1 MLNLNKENLTKRNI
15 LIIGIHTLIPVL
27 LFINILGTVQ
37 YSMKITN
44 ISSFFIVIAYITSL
58 FINFKKALKTNI
70 ICDVLTAFAILFN
83 AIGLFS
89 LTSFCIFI
97 STALILLNL
106 CLVLNHLGLINP
118 KNKIAIIIF
127 IILVILTTII
137 AHFSFKVR
145 TSNNEKYKASIKV
158 QNETVIPNVVNI
170 KPAPKPKTEVLPK
183 PKPISK
189 STLVPVK
196 AVATVTT
203 SSSSKPTD
211 TSSSS
216 NTSSSKSTAPVSNSA
231 TTDNTNSSS
240 TNSTSTSTSQTN
252 QTNPKVSSSNSS
264 NAQTNNSDSSPS
276 NASSNADSSDNSSGS
291 NSSSNSDSS
300 NNGGGPSNYS
310 SSSDSSSESATAN
323 ARYKSENVGD
333 GYGIIKQL
341 GSGYLEARLHSAPS
355 SHSSYS
361 EDLSGGTKVKILNE
375 NSYYYDYVQAPDG
388 SRGYVF
394 DHYIT
399 QN

>member
-27 LFINILGTVQ
+27 LFINILGTMQ
-37 YSMKITN
+37 YSVKITN

-183 PKPISK
+183 PKPIAK

-216 NTSSSKSTAPVSNSA
+216 NTSSSKSTAPVSN
-231 TTDNTNSSS
+231 
-240 TNSTSTSTSQTN
+240 
-252 QTNPKVSSSNSS
+252 
-264 NAQTNNSDSSPS
+264 AQTNNSDSSPS
-276 NASSNADSSDNSSGS
+276 NASSNTDSSNNSSATTSDSNNSDSNNSATTSDSTPSNDSSGS

-310 SSSDSSSESATAN
+310 SSSDSSSDSTSSESAAAN
-323 ARYKSENVGD
+323 AGYESENVGN